1 MRNATSRVLLV
12 DCIPDNQQMYRES
25 LELAGFDP
33 IVTCEA
39 SSAFEHA
46 TAGPADVIVIDTG
59 YAATN
64 GLELI
69 QRLRSD
75 HRTRH
80 AGVIVISGHVFLRDR
95 AAAVKAG
102 CDVFLP
108 KPCLPETLLAAITR
122 LSRVKRHET

>member
-1 MRNATSRVLLV
+1 MRHPRSRVLLV
-12 DCIPDNQQMYRES
+12 DCIPDDQRMYAEF

-33 IVTCEA
+33 VVTCEA
-39 SSAFEHA
+39 SAVFEHA

-69 QRLRSD
+69 ERLRSD
-75 HRTRH
+75 HRTRD
-80 AGVIVISGHVFLRDR
+80 AGIIVISGHVFPRDR
-95 AAAVKAG
+95 AAAKKAG

-108 KPCLPETLLAAITR
+108 KPCLPETLLTEVRR
-122 LSRVKRHET
+122 LSDIENP